1 MKKFNTLLQNEKIMS
16 VVIVAGVFL
25 VTAIVFL
32 MSYYS

>member
-16 VVIVAGVFL
+16 VVVVSGVFII
-25 VTAIVFL
+25 TAIVFL